1 MLYNYQFKTK
11 TYFSLWL
18 INNFDN
24 LPEGQNENYKMKI
37 FPPRWDSISV
47 HPASPFHNWRTTT
60 LQHFAIEI
68 FYLRTTCRIRC
79 TITRI
84 RCICFSGRIKSHQ
97 NHWHAQYSDATKCDQ
112 NYRNATHDRSY
123 ERRTTFC
130 LLARVMHDFFGR
142 KTSRS
147 CLCVCCA
154 TMRLLLNM
162 LHVIVQRFTIIA
174 RFISFNLPC
183 S

>member
-1 MLYNYQFKTK
+1 ML
-11 TYFSLWL
+11 
-18 INNFDN
+18 
-24 LPEGQNENYKMKI
+24 
-37 FPPRWDSISV
+37 
-47 HPASPFHNWRTTT
+47 SPFHNWRTTT

-68 FYLRTTCRIRC
+68 FKLRTTCRIRC

-97 NHWHAQYSDATKCDQ
+97 NSWHAHYSDAIKIIAMQ
-112 NYRNATHDRSY
+112 RKIV
-123 ERRTTFC
+123 RTNVVQRFVCSHEWCTIFK
-130 LLARVMHDFFGR
+130 GR

-162 LHVIVQRFTIIA
+162 LHVIVQRFTM
-174 RFISFNLPC
+174 ISQHDLSASIFHAVPLVYIPC
-183 S
+183 TCISISVLTMDAPPPPG